1 MWQILHE
8 IESVNDNLK
17 NIVAHFKN
25 VFTDKFGWNTRNLL
39 CHGVL
44 PSNAFNDTLADR
56 VVHSFLLLSL
66 FKPINKEDDSTNA
79 TEEAK

>member
-8 IESVNDNLK
+8 IESVNDDLK

-44 PSNAFNDTLADR
+44 LSSVLNDTLAD
-56 VVHSFLLLSL
+56 
-66 FKPINKEDDSTNA
+66 
-79 TEEAK
+79 